1 LADAATRECFSR
13 TQQTAGRAGSRRAP
27 AYNSGTQAGTIGSI
41 INVLPNRDLVDGLI
55 QFAEHKA
62 KIRGAQVA

>member
-1 LADAATRECFSR
+1 MTNGGPSWEPPRV
-13 TQQTAGRAGSRRAP
+13 
-27 AYNSGTQAGTIGSI
+27 AYNPGTQAGTIGSI

-62 KIRGAQVA
+62 KIRGAQVAVIRSTDLGLS